1 MRKTAKRILV
11 PILVLLLLLC
21 SVLLL
26 LLYSGCGL
34 DGDWMR
40 SYKTGAHFFDYERT
54 WACEELFIETFCLG
68 GVYSLSDRS
77 DSYAIWKF
85 EGKEVRLSFFY
96 AGAGNRQIFYLS
108 LTEEEK
114 AREEAGENVEKK
126 VVWFV
131 SSKLDGETLTITV
144 TDDDGYENGL
154 YSVDH
159 TGKTFVLTEQ
169 SRVF

>member
-11 PILVLLLLLC
+11 SMLALLLLLF
-21 SVLLL
+21 
-26 LLYSGCGL
+26 SGCGR
-34 DGDWMR
+34 DGEWTK

-85 EGKEVRLSFFY
+85 EGKEVRLTFVY
-96 AGAGNRQIFYLS
+96 AGAGNHQKFHLS

-114 AREEAGENVEKK
+114 AREEAGENVGKT

-144 TDDDGYENGL
+144 TYDYGYRNGL